1 MVKRMSRVEGER
13 QGSSLSARDQQVQE
27 RLLELKDQHRVL
39 HERKIATERDRLNLE
54 ERLRELRAQAE
65 REYGTSDIEQL
76 RRLLEERRDENDRM
90 VEEYQRHVED
100 IQGRLKAID
109 EGGEEAGSPAS

>member
-1 MVKRMSRVEGER
+1 MVRKLSKAEGEG
-13 QGSSLSARDQQVQE
+13 QGGSLSPRDQQVQE
-27 RLLELKDQHRVL
+27 RLLKLKDQHRVL

-65 REYGTSDIEQL
+65 REYGTSDIEEL
-76 RRLLEERRDENDRM
+76 RRLLEERREANDRM

-100 IQGRLKAID
+100 IQARLKEID
-109 EGGEEAGSPAS
+109 EGGEESGGPEA

>member
-1 MVKRMSRVEGER
+1 MVRKMSKLEGEGP
-13 QGSSLSARDQQVQE
+13 GSPLSPRDQQVQE
-27 RLLELKDQHRVL
+27 RLLKLKDQHRVL

-65 REYGTSDIEQL
+65 REYGTSDIEEL
-76 RRLLEERRDENDRM
+76 RRLLEERREANDRM

-100 IQGRLKAID
+100 IQGRLKEID
-109 EGGEEAGSPAS
+109 EGGEEAGSPEA